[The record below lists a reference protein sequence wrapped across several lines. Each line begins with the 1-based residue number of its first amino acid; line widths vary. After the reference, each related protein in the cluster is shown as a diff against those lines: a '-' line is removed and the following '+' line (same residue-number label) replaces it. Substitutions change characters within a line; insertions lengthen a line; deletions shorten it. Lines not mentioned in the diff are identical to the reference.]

1 MAETIRV
8 RGMDGS
14 LGVTLPREIADRM
27 HIREGDV
34 LYAVETESGLLLT
47 SYGLALERPVQLY
60 QRGAR
65 KYRDALRELAD

>member
-1 MAETIRV
+1 MAEKIRV
-8 RGMDGS
+8 GMMDGS

-34 LYAVETESGLLLT
+34 LYAVETERGLLLA
-47 SYGLALERPVQLY
+47 SYDPALEPPMQLY

-65 KYRDALRELAD
+65 KYRSALRELAD